1 MKFPEFRSSD
11 WFDTSGPA
19 YLIILLVGAMLAGVS
34 ASSVGQHRAS
44 PSNMASC
51 TSLEEKDKRLACYD
65 YALHRSPSQPVS
77 GANASVRARHC
88 GAQYVFGQ

>member
-19 YLIILLVGAMLAGVS
+19 YLIILLVGAML
-34 ASSVGQHRAS
+34 
-44 PSNMASC
+44 
-51 TSLEEKDKRLACYD
+51 EEKDKRLACYD
-65 YALHRSPSQPVS
+65 YAGPVVSPSQPVS

>member
-1 MKFPEFRSSD
+1 MKYPEFRSSD

-19 YLIILLVGAMLAGVS
+19 YLIILLVGAM
-34 ASSVGQHRAS
+34 
-44 PSNMASC
+44 
-51 TSLEEKDKRLACYD
+51 LEEKDKRLACYD